1 MPDSDVV
8 QLTEGRL
15 RRIVKEGVTEALTTL
30 GVDANDPIEMQKDF
44 QHLRA
49 WRLATAKIR
58 MKAMLTVV
66 GVIVVGACAA
76 VWIGIASSSGQ

>member
-15 RRIVKEGVTEALTTL
+15 RRIVREGVTEALTTL
-30 GVDANDPIEMQKDF
+30 GVDAGDPLEMQKDF
-44 QHLRA
+44 QHLRS

-58 MKAMLTVV
+58 GKAVLTVV
-66 GVIVVGACAA
+66 TVVVTGACAA
-76 VWIGIASSSGQ
+76 LWLGIKGSIG